1 MEFHDSTFGGF
12 DQDGADG
19 ADLTLRFSAAYIHES
34 EGKPGLDAGVDWIQ
48 EVRLN
53 FQDASITG
61 AMSQLPCYLWD
72 GQLSL
77 GDESMQMVPIPLE
90 FTGKVK
96 LKLVENG
103 EVDGAI
109 EVTAAH
115 VQMELRGE
123 PKSFEK
129 FPGLR

>member
-1 MEFHDSTFGGF
+1 
-12 DQDGADG
+12 
-19 ADLTLRFSAAYIHES
+19 
-34 EGKPGLDAGVDWIQ
+34 
-48 EVRLN
+48 
-53 FQDASITG
+53 
-61 AMSQLPCYLWD
+61 
-72 GQLSL
+72 
-77 GDESMQMVPIPLE
+77 MQMVPIPLE